1 LGISSNRSF
10 FKLILERGVFVQDE
24 KAIMTSLLSWYN
36 RAEEELTLLEQSL
49 YYILKQRY
57 AHISHDDCSC
67 KREHLVAL
75 MMHERE
81 LKEQEVR
88 RLEREMSQAERIVD
102 ENSRLHKELE
112 YLRPV
117 GNIVEQ
123 NSAMQ
128 KLLFEQNAELK
139 SLRLKLL
146 QEKTF
151 WQQKFN
157 NERHAS
163 HNQVMAFLQKAQWE
177 FLDQHGEA
185 LPGNVRDDLIEFM
198 EACRLQVHN
207 M

>member
-1 LGISSNRSF
+1 
-10 FKLILERGVFVQDE
+10 
-24 KAIMTSLLSWYN
+24 MTSLLSWYN

-57 AHISHDDCSC
+57 THITLDGCLC

-81 LKEQEVR
+81 VKEQEAR
-88 RLEREMSQAERIVD
+88 RMEREMAQAERIVE
-102 ENSRLHKELE
+102 ENTRLHKELE
-112 YLRPV
+112 NLRPV
-117 GNIVEQ
+117 GTIVEQ
-123 NSAMQ
+123 NTAMQ
-128 KLLFEQNAELK
+128 KLIFQQNTELK

-151 WQQKFN
+151 WQQKYH

-177 FLDQHGEA
+177 FLDQHGET

-207 M
+207 L